1 MARWEPGAKLRL
13 VDAAVDLFLEQGY
26 ENTSVAEIAERA
38 GLAKSSFFRHF
49 PDKREV
55 LLAGQDILSQLLA
68 EGIATAPPEAT
79 PMEAVAAGVA
89 ACGEVFVPERRAFAV
104 KLRSAVASNPE
115 LQEREALKRARF
127 TEAMTDALRQRGVD
141 TPLATV
147 AAELGA
153 LAFRIAWGRWADA
166 PDDQKFEEIT
176 RATVAELQTASMAL
190 R

>member
-1 MARWEPGAKLRL
+1 MARWEPGAKVRL

-55 LLAGQDILSQLLA
+55 LLAGQDMLSQLLA
-68 EGIATAPPEAT
+68 DGIAAAPPEAT
-79 PMEAVAAGVA
+79 PMEAVTAGVA
-89 ACGEVFVPERRAFAV
+89 ACAEVFVSERRAFAV
-104 KLRSAVASNPE
+104 KLRSVVAGNPE

-127 TEAMTDALRQRGVD
+127 TEAMTNALRQRGVD
-141 TPLATV
+141 APLATV

-153 LAFRIAWGRWADA
+153 LAFRLSWERWTDA
-166 PDDQKFEEIT
+166 PDDQSFEQIA
-176 RATVAELQTASMAL
+176 RATVAELQAASVSL

>member
-1 MARWEPGAKLRL
+1 M
-13 VDAAVDLFLEQGY
+13 DLFLEQGY
-26 ENTSVAEIAERA
+26 ETTSVAEIAERA

-55 LLAGQDILSQLLA
+55 LLAGQDMLSQLLA
-68 EGIATAPPEAT
+68 DGIATAPPEAT
-79 PMEAVAAGVA
+79 PMEALAAGVA
-89 ACGEVFVPERRAFAV
+89 ACGEVFIPERRAFAV
-104 KLRSAVASNPE
+104 KLRTVVANNPE

-127 TEAMTDALRQRGVD
+127 TEAMSEALRQRGVD
-141 TPLATV
+141 TALATV

-153 LAFRIAWGRWADA
+153 LAFRLAWGRWADA
-166 PDDQKFEEIT
+166 QDDQKFEDIA

>member
-1 MARWEPGAKLRL
+1 MPRWEPGAKTRL
-13 VDAAVDLFLEQGY
+13 VEAAVDLFLEQGY

-55 LLAGQDILSQLLA
+55 LLAGQDMLSQLLA
-68 EGIATAPPEAT
+68 DGIAAAPPEAT

-104 KLRSAVASNPE
+104 KLRSVVADNPE

-127 TEAMTDALRQRGVD
+127 TEAMTEALHQRGVD

-153 LAFRIAWGRWADA
+153 LAFRLAWGRWADA
-166 PDDQKFEEIT
+166 PDDQKFEEIA